1 MEIQIDRRSPV
12 PIYLQIT
19 NGIKEMILKK
29 KLPGGFRLPPERRLA
44 RSLGINRSTVLNAYR
59 ELKAD
64 GLVDAHVGQGTTV
77 VPQGQTL
84 NDPETVQPLPWRQL
98 IRDSGSRNQDPLIRD
113 LLELTEQ
120 RDVISLSIGLPA
132 PELLPLQ
139 ILRDIQD
146 RLVAEL
152 GAAVL
157 LHSPTEGITSFRETL
172 CQQMTIR
179 GIRCSLSDVL
189 VTSGSQ
195 QGLDLVIRTLI
206 NPGDEVVVEE
216 PSYFGAL
223 EAFRGAQ
230 ARLLGIPTD
239 AEGMRTDILE
249 SVLARHRPK
258 LIYTL
263 PTFQNPSGCVLSLQ
277 RRRLLLALAYRYQ
290 VPVLEDDPYSELRY
304 EGDAIPSL
312 KALDPHGFVLYLS
325 SFSKILFPGLRMGW
339 LAGPRS
345 AIRELA
351 LNKQTVD
358 LHSNTFGQWII
369 DRFIR
374 EGHLARHIRSARE
387 EYARRRDVMIE
398 ALSALAPPGFTWT
411 KPEGGFYVWCR
422 FSGTVSPR
430 RLMEQAAI
438 ERVSFLPGAPCFA
451 GDVGE
456 NYLRLNFTMA
466 TPEQIREGVR
476 RLSRALR
483 AAETEPRNRDR
494 TGVGTPPIV

>member
-189 VTSGSQ
+189 VTSRWKATERGSTV
-195 QGLDLVIRTLI
+195 GSKTIKPDPSVSSWLTTSPYIR
-206 NPGDEVVVEE
+206 
-216 PSYFGAL
+216 
-223 EAFRGAQ
+223 
-230 ARLLGIPTD
+230 
-239 AEGMRTDILE
+239 
-249 SVLARHRPK
+249 
-258 LIYTL
+258 
-263 PTFQNPSGCVLSLQ
+263 
-277 RRRLLLALAYRYQ
+277 
-290 VPVLEDDPYSELRY
+290 
-304 EGDAIPSL
+304 
-312 KALDPHGFVLYLS
+312 LS
-325 SFSKILFPGLRMGW
+325 SG
-339 LAGPRS
+339 
-345 AIRELA
+345 
-351 LNKQTVD
+351 
-358 LHSNTFGQWII
+358 TFYRVTNATQLKRCSII
-369 DRFIR
+369 
-374 EGHLARHIRSARE
+374 
-387 EYARRRDVMIE
+387 
-398 ALSALAPPGFTWT
+398 
-411 KPEGGFYVWCR
+411 
-422 FSGTVSPR
+422 
-430 RLMEQAAI
+430 
-438 ERVSFLPGAPCFA
+438 
-451 GDVGE
+451 
-456 NYLRLNFTMA
+456 
-466 TPEQIREGVR
+466 
-476 RLSRALR
+476 
-483 AAETEPRNRDR
+483 
-494 TGVGTPPIV
+494 